1 MMKLCNSALNTNSIH
16 LDHLAVIGGN
26 QQWTWRQIH
35 LASLELTAS
44 ISQASTICNLCS
56 SRLGFLVTWF
66 AGLRNKKLQL
76 LPPSGGHADLSSILR
91 SYSNPIII
99 VDDENLLQPGWKEHS
114 CFVVKSILDKQS
126 SNFDE
131 IPFWELD
138 WDLPAVCLYTSG
150 STGAPDPQ
158 MRTFGQLIRG
168 AQILGDRIN
177 EEIKGGLEGLTSIVC
192 SVPPQHMFGLETSVM
207 FSLVH
212 GIPVLERRPLFPADI
227 VDAFAKLSNGAIW
240 ITTPLHL
247 NALASSGDEILNC
260 RAVISST
267 MILDPVVAGKIETL
281 AKAPV
286 LEIYGSTETGAVAT
300 RRTVREIYW
309 RPIVGVSMINS
320 ETGIKISG
328 DHFPSPQILSDLID
342 VNRYGNFKLLGRH
355 GDMIKIAGKRASLA
369 GLNLMLS
376 DLPGLTDGMF
386 YLPTT
391 SGITNRLVIIYSG
404 MPYEK
409 GEIVSW
415 LRDRIDPAFLPRGI
429 IRVDSLKRTENGKV
443 ARSVL
448 DKIYSSWQSERVV
461 NESS

>member
-1 MMKLCNSALNTNSIH
+1 
-16 LDHLAVIGGN
+16 
-26 QQWTWRQIH
+26 
-35 LASLELTAS
+35 
-44 ISQASTICNLCS
+44 
-56 SRLGFLVTWF
+56 
-66 AGLRNKKLQL
+66 
-76 LPPSGGHADLSSILR
+76 
-91 SYSNPIII
+91 
-99 VDDENLLQPGWKEHS
+99 
-114 CFVVKSILDKQS
+114 
-126 SNFDE
+126 
-131 IPFWELD
+131 
-138 WDLPAVCLYTSG
+138 
-150 STGAPDPQ
+150 
-158 MRTFGQLIRG
+158 
-168 AQILGDRIN
+168 
-177 EEIKGGLEGLTSIVC
+177 
-192 SVPPQHMFGLETSVM
+192 
-207 FSLVH
+207 
-212 GIPVLERRPLFPADI
+212 
-227 VDAFAKLSNGAIW
+227 
-240 ITTPLHL
+240 
-247 NALASSGDEILNC
+247 
-260 RAVISST
+260 
-267 MILDPVVAGKIETL
+267 
-281 AKAPV
+281 
-286 LEIYGSTETGAVAT
+286 
-300 RRTVREIYW
+300 
-309 RPIVGVSMINS
+309 MINS